1 LSRILLAWAPTGG
14 FGHLAPFVSLTP
26 RVLASHAL
34 HVALRKIAVA
44 CRAAGDLPSIVR
56 AFARR
61 NPDTAVGTIAGP
73 VVARVGALAAGHQER
88 CE

>member
-1 LSRILLAWAPTGG
+1 MSRIVLAWELGGG

-44 CRAAGDLPSIVR
+44 CRAAGDLPIIVR

-61 NPDTAVGTIAGP
+61 YPDTAVGTIAGQ
-73 VVARVGALAAGHQER
+73 VVARIEALAAGHRER
-88 CE
+88 HK